1 MRTLATNADI
11 SEERKSLTVEALLR
25 QRALS
30 RPDALALAD
39 SPNGHG
45 LVRGGAGTCSY
56 AEANATVDSL
66 AGTFIELGLEPGD
79 RILVQLPN
87 VVLQPLTILAA
98 WRAGLTVG
106 MLPMLWRR
114 FEIESACDS
123 LSPKALLGAGS
134 FAGES
139 QTEALCEI
147 AAAHMSVRFVLGFGR
162 DLPDGVT
169 SLDEALE
176 TGLSGRAA
184 PVEAR
189 ALPGCAMVTFA
200 ARADSPL
207 VPVFRGEDD
216 LLAQGAMTV
225 LALSLTSRDII
236 LSPYPL
242 TGVVGLSLGLMPWLI
257 SGGVL
262 AQHHPFDY
270 GAFVQQLIKSEATV
284 TALPAS
290 ILAALNEDGVLR
302 APECKLVR
310 AGCVWSMAELAG
322 KAPELD
328 GIGVSFFDLYPLGDL
343 AAIVRRRAAGTD
355 PALLPLGKIKGEY
368 GEGAVYLE
376 TALGPGRA
384 LGLVPRE
391 LLLRGAVV
399 PHGAPG
405 PGMPLA
411 QLSRGQGFVSSGL
424 RAVSEGERGELFKV
438 RRDSEL
444 LQHGGFSIAAAE
456 LDQIYQSFPGFIDAA
471 CFVLPDPIVGDCI
484 FAAIVPKPN
493 QPISLAAL
501 NDFLRMRGV
510 APYKLPDRLVVVK
523 LIPRDAAGRVQRDQM
538 LRQV

>member
-1 MRTLATNADI
+1 MRTLATNMDI
-11 SEERKSLTVEALLR
+11 SEERKPLTAEALLR
-25 QRALS
+25 QRGLNL
-30 RPDALALAD
+30 PDSLALAD

-56 AEANATVDSL
+56 AEADATVD
-66 AGTFIELGLEPGD
+66 AFARTFIELGLEPGD

-87 VVLQPLTILAA
+87 VALQPLMILSA

-114 FEIESACDS
+114 FEIESACDAI
-123 LSPKALLGAGS
+123 SPKALLGAGT

-147 AAAHMSVRFVLGFGR
+147 AAAHMSVRFVLGFGG

-176 TGLSGRAA
+176 TGLRGRAA

-189 ALPGCAMVTFA
+189 ALPGCTMVTFA
-200 ARADSPL
+200 ARADAPL

-225 LALSLTSRDII
+225 LALSLTSRDVI
-236 LSPYPL
+236 LNPYPL

-290 ILAALNEDGVLR
+290 ILAALAEDGVLR
-302 APECKLVR
+302 AAECRLAR
-310 AGCVWSMAELAG
+310 ACCVWSMAELAG
-322 KAPELD
+322 EAPELD
-328 GIGVSFFDLYPLGDL
+328 GVGVPLFDFYPLGDL
-343 AAIVRRRAAGTD
+343 AAIVRRRAAGAD
-355 PALLPLGKIKGEY
+355 PALLPLGKIEGEE

-376 TALGPGRA
+376 TALGPGRP

-391 LLLRGAVV
+391 LLLRGAGV
-399 PHGAPG
+399 PRGAPG
-405 PGMPLA
+405 RGMPLA

-438 RRDSEL
+438 RRDPEL

-456 LDQIYQSFPGFIDAA
+456 LDHIYQSFPGFLDAA
-471 CFVLPDPIVGDCI
+471 CFVLPDPIVGDRI
-484 FAAIVPKPN
+484 FAAVVPKPN

-501 NDFLRMRGV
+501 HVFLRERGV

-523 LIPRDAAGRVQRDQM
+523 LIQRDAAARVLRDQM
-538 LRQV
+538 MRQV

>member
-11 SEERKSLTVEALLR
+11 SEERKSRTVEALLR

-39 SPNGHG
+39 SPNDHG
-45 LVRGGAGTCSY
+45 LVRGGAGTWSY
-56 AEANATVDSL
+56 AEADATVDLL
-66 AGTFIELGLEPGD
+66 ARTFIELGLEPGD

-87 VVLQPLTILAA
+87 VALQPLTILAA

-114 FEIESACDS
+114 FEIESACNA

-162 DLPDGVT
+162 DVPDGVT

-200 ARADSPL
+200 ARADLPL

-284 TALPAS
+284 TALPVS

-471 CFVLPDPIVGDCI
+471 CFVLSDPIVGDRI
-484 FAAIVPKPN
+484 FAAIVPKPS

-501 NDFLRMRGV
+501 HDFLRMRGV